1 MYSASHQSIPAS
13 ASMNGMGG
21 GLIDGSGTINPAA
34 LNSALNTPGKYLST
48 EWAPLAKCLHW
59 LLATSR
65 ETSSSMRRVDPLIV
79 YSQSLTSSQVEAN
92 IDAFYIV
99 PHLPTASSINT
110 SSISINAN
118 ISPRGLKRSRTPEN
132 SGDAYGGAEDGTC
145 YIRCK
150 YPCARRR
157 APGAWRAAIAIDHS
171 LTTAGCT
178 DDQKPKKR
186 GRPPKTKEDVAAA
199 SQVIQNNPD
208 QLRTPQL
215 QTSGL
220 PLDVNSTPTQAS
232 PPKSTPTKAAV
243 VKALPTVRDHTTDQL
258 TAEGDEFIP
267 REHDDS
273 GDRKVSQTGEP
284 LGGRQF
290 KMRTFY
296 VANRGEKRFMLATEC
311 ARVLNYRDSYLL
323 FNKNRSLHKII
334 ATQAEKDE
342 LIQQEI
348 LPYSYRSRQ
357 IAIVTAKS
365 MFRQFGARVIEGG
378 RRVRDD
384 YWESKAIKQGFTEED
399 MAGDKRPGATKARE
413 ATAALEN
420 ANNPTNPAAYGQA
433 QDVVYTNATM
443 QNPNHPHPEG
453 SGYPTMNP
461 IKVEDS
467 RQLAYGN
474 VPRPQQE
481 MTGTPYQDRTQPSPA
496 TDVMHQAANAAELN
510 KQLAAQRGPRVK
522 YLQDTW
528 NREQKPPVSS
538 PPQKTEESPVVSQSP
553 HFQSNQQSLLQQQHQ
568 ASQMMSPQSYSHAQ
582 PSHHQQN
589 PHAQSP
595 VRPDLRQ
602 QHRSSISYPP
612 SQHAPQTSPYGYPPP
627 NQMWGHP
634 PPHPQQSP
642 VSSHHPSLPQYSPS
656 PHQQPPPQLQHHPSQ
671 SPHQQQHP
679 QLPQLHRSQS
689 SGSMHG
695 SGGISYQQ
703 QMSNLPGGMQPGGA
717 SGFSNPQAM
726 AGVRAMYPPQQSG
739 SPGQYLQQQQQQVT
753 SGAGQQGMQGWAP
766 PGQQGGGGWQ
776 GYPNTSGY

>member
-1 MYSASHQSIPAS
+1 MTQ
-13 ASMNGMGG
+13 
-21 GLIDGSGTINPAA
+21 
-34 LNSALNTPGKYLST
+34 
-48 EWAPLAKCLHW
+48 
-59 LLATSR
+59 
-65 ETSSSMRRVDPLIV
+65 
-79 YSQSLTSSQVEAN
+79 
-92 IDAFYIV
+92 
-99 PHLPTASSINT
+99 
-110 SSISINAN
+110 
-118 ISPRGLKRSRTPEN
+118 RS
-132 SGDAYGGAEDGTC
+132 
-145 YIRCK
+145 
-150 YPCARRR
+150 
-157 APGAWRAAIAIDHS
+157 
-171 LTTAGCT
+171 
-178 DDQKPKKR
+178 
-186 GRPPKTKEDVAAA
+186 
-199 SQVIQNNPD
+199 PD
-208 QLRTPQL
+208 QLLTPQL

-220 PLDVNSTPTQAS
+220 PLDVNSAPTQSS
-232 PPKSTPTKAAV
+232 PPKSTPTKPAV

-267 REHDDS
+267 REHDES
-273 GDRKVSQTGEP
+273 GDRKVSPTGEP

-296 VANRGEKRFMLATEC
+296 LANRGEKRFMLATEC

-420 ANNPTNPAAYGQA
+420 ANNPVNPAAYGQT
-433 QDVVYTNATM
+433 QDVVYANATM
-443 QNPNHPHPEG
+443 QNPNHPHSEG
-453 SGYPTMNP
+453 PGYPMMNT

-474 VPRPQQE
+474 VPRPRHE
-481 MTGTPYQDRTQPSPA
+481 MTGAPYQDRTQPSPA

-510 KQLAAQRGPRVK
+510 KQLAQQRVPRVK
-522 YLQDTW
+522 YLEDTW
-528 NREQKPPVSS
+528 NRERKTPLPPPEQKIE
-538 PPQKTEESPVVSQSP
+538 QSPVITQSP
-553 HFQSNQQSLLQQQHQ
+553 HLSSAHSQSNQQSLLQQHQ
-568 ASQMMSPQSYSHAQ
+568 ASQMMSPQSYSHQQ
-582 PSHHQQN
+582 PSHHQN

-595 VRPDLRQ
+595 VRPSIRPDLQQ
-602 QHRSSISYPP
+602 QHRTSISYPS

-642 VSSHHPSLPQYSPS
+642 VSSHHPNLPQYSPS
-656 PHQQPPPQLQHHPSQ
+656 PHPQQPPQLLHHPSQ
-671 SPHQQQHP
+671 SPHPQQHP
-679 QLPQLHRSQS
+679 QPPQLHHSQS

-695 SGGISYQQ
+695 GINYQQ
-703 QMSNLPGGMQPGGA
+703 QMAGMPGGA
-717 SGFSNPQAM
+717 SNFSTAQAM
-726 AGVRAMYPPQQSG
+726 AGVRAMYPPQSG
-739 SPGQYLQQQQQQVT
+739 SPGHAQQQYMQQQQAATTAAQ
-753 SGAGQQGMQGWAP
+753 QQGMQGWAP
-766 PGQQGGGGWQ
+766 PGQGQPQGGGGWQ
-776 GYPNTSGY
+776 GYPSSSGH